1 MTLQTT
7 PIPEA
12 KRRTRTAVVLAYK
25 SRVNIT
31 NKRNDRIGTDDTVI
45 ANRKITSVA
54 TDKDDLMLAGVWGQ
68 SRVRRT
74 IVQPK
79 ITERQTK
86 NNAAEPTAIVS

>member
-7 PIPEA
+7 PIPDA

-25 SRVNIT
+25 SRVNMT
-31 NKRNDRIGTDDTVI
+31 NKRNDWIWTDGTVI
-45 ANRKITSVA
+45 ANKKIMSVA
-54 TDKDDLMLAGVWGQ
+54 NDKDDLMLAGVWWQ
-68 SRVRRT
+68 SRARRT

-86 NNAAEPTAIVS
+86 SNATEPTAIVS